1 MVSLSPFGLLL
12 REWRNRRGLSQLGLA
27 NAIGTSPR
35 HISFIETGRSR
46 PGRDL
51 VLRLAT
57 HLDVPHR
64 ERNALLSAAGLSPV
78 YLERSLDDVDL
89 TPYRQAIE
97 AVLENHNPYPATA
110 VDRWGTVLK
119 ANDGARRL
127 TPDIEQYT
135 PERAQDA
142 LLGPGPARETILNW
156 EEVAWAY
163 VDRLERSAAANPD
176 DQTIALLKRA
186 QQHMIEVDRPP
197 IAPDS
202 AASLTIRLNF
212 GGKTLSFFSTVMRFD
227 QPYDITLSD
236 VVIEL
241 VFPLDDATAAC
252 LAAPFD

>member
-1 MVSLSPFGLLL
+1 M
-12 REWRNRRGLSQLGLA
+12 
-27 NAIGTSPR
+27 
-35 HISFIETGRSR
+35 
-46 PGRDL
+46 
-51 VLRLAT
+51 
-57 HLDVPHR
+57 
-64 ERNALLSAAGLSPV
+64 